1 MARAGRTDVD
11 VQTQDVGPLSRGR
24 VGGSERARLHRSGPR
39 NARRARNRRGAVV
52 RHDRLSASVLA
63 GTALTLR
70 SLWCR
75 GAGRCDAASMLLYA
89 KQEQKQARRWLDLGG
104 RLDSVTT
111 DHALTWDARHELPQQ
126 HCEPPVPMAAR
137 IDVVVQVLASW
148 RAFLGPDTSIGFI
161 ESLGYWDI
169 TGPDGT
175 AYQNVDPSRLRKLTG
190 WIPQLSDVTAMLLS
204 AGERLNPTPEVPLID
219 HYQIDYGMDGVEE
232 DTIHYGPRPP
242 VRMNYGRI
250 LGAESIMKAHD
261 LQTGVNTSACKPLF
275 SLG

>member
-1 MARAGRTDVD
+1 MFLLQVSNDVDNLRRKCKDYRTTLVSDGRKDAAGRPLINYVECGLLGDFFSGVD
-11 VQTQDVGPLSRGR
+11 DF
-24 VGGSERARLHRSGPR
+24 SGVDKTGE
-39 NARRARNRRGAVV
+39 N
-52 RHDRLSASVLA
+52 LA
-63 GTALTLR
+63 IGL
-70 SLWCR
+70 
-75 GAGRCDAASMLLYA
+75 
-89 KQEQKQARRWLDLGG
+89 
-104 RLDSVTT
+104 
-111 DHALTWDARHELPQQ
+111 
-126 HCEPPVPMAAR
+126 AAR

-148 RAFLGPDTSIGFI
+148 RAFLGPDTSFGFI

-175 AYQNVDPSRLRKLTG
+175 AYQNVDPSRLRNVTG

-204 AGERLNPTPEVPLID
+204 AGERINPTPEVPLID

-250 LGAESIMKAHD
+250 LGAESIMRAHD
-261 LQTGVNTSACKPLF
+261 LQTGVNTNACKPIF

>member
-1 MARAGRTDVD
+1 
-11 VQTQDVGPLSRGR
+11 
-24 VGGSERARLHRSGPR
+24 
-39 NARRARNRRGAVV
+39 
-52 RHDRLSASVLA
+52 
-63 GTALTLR
+63 
-70 SLWCR
+70 
-75 GAGRCDAASMLLYA
+75 MLLYA

-137 IDVVVQVLASW
+137 VDVVVQVLASW

-204 AGERLNPTPEVPLID
+204 AGERINPTPEVPLID

-261 LQTGVNTSACKPLF
+261 LQTGVNTNACKPLF